1 MVTTTAGSGTALKNL
16 LKQYLERR
24 GYKTTEG
31 AKLIGKSGA
40 EHTFEMLARRDAG
53 FVNHSIDIAILP
65 DGDEKT
71 KITFLH
77 NCANR
82 AYDAG
87 LSSTIIITVTPLS
100 QEVQRLAQYQHM
112 KIINSEEAQALVRDE
127 SSKPV
132 KLAGTATFENR
143 SQVIKALE
151 DLNYRVERDV
161 KVKGK
166 SGTEYTFS
174 LVAHEDDVVIAH
186 KLAFDFLNA
195 NGEIPLDRIS
205 LFEVKSYDAGYNDKV
220 IVISNPLSQGARQFA
235 QKNTIQIVKIEPK
248 LPAASVSAKKIGELL
263 EKTTRNEV
271 EKPLVPPVS
280 AKKIGELPEKTTRNE
295 AEKLPVLPASVK
307 KTGEPMEKSIK
318 SEAEKLPV
326 PTGKAAKLVPEIDA
340 LQLIPEVMARRLN
353 VIPISIANNT
363 LTVMMADPTDVF
375 ALEAISATTKMRVK
389 PIGGKVDEVR
399 EAIDLNYKGYGEIEK
414 QIANVSFSDEITDE
428 KLAMDAALDAPLA
441 QALSLIIEEAVKTR
455 TSDIHLEPEENR
467 LRVRYRIDGI
477 LHEMMSLPLSINRAL
492 ISRIKILSDMNI
504 ADHLR
509 PQDGQFSFDAKGRV
523 VDIRV
528 ATVPCVNGEMA
539 VLRLLDKSRAS
550 RGLAEIGFSPASL
563 KIYDAMLA
571 SPYGMIL
578 SSGPTGSGKTT
589 TLYASINSLDLVGR
603 NVITI
608 EDPAEYR
615 FKNINQI
622 QVNAQSGI
630 TFAAGLRSI
639 LRLDPNIVLVGEIR
653 DGETANIATQAAL
666 TGHLILSSVHAND
679 AATTIARLV
688 DLKVE
693 PFLIATSL
701 VGVVA
706 QRMVRRVCPDCGRLM
721 EAPLAEQLAYEKA
734 IGEKR
739 TEFMYGVGCES
750 CSYTGYLGRT
760 GIFEIMQLSDT
771 LRTAIVK
778 GANSVEIRN
787 QAVSE
792 GMVTLLKDGMLKV
805 QAGITSPAEILR
817 SAYAPD

>member
-1 MVTTTAGSGTALKNL
+1 MAVGTGHALKEL
-16 LKQYLERR
+16 IRQYLEKR

-31 AKLIGKSGA
+31 VKVLGKSGA
-40 EHTFEMLARRDAG
+40 EHTFDMLARRDAG
-53 FVNHSIDIAILP
+53 FVSHSIGVALLP

-71 KITFLH
+71 RINFLH

-82 AYDAG
+82 GYDVGLAG
-87 LSSTIIITVTPLS
+87 SIIIAVTPLS
-100 QEVQRLAQYQHM
+100 QEALRLAQYQHM
-112 KIINSEEAQALVRDE
+112 KIVSSEEAEILINEE
-127 SSKPV
+127 SPKPV
-132 KLAGTATFENR
+132 KFAGTDTFENKD
-143 SQVIKALE
+143 QLIKALQN
-151 DLNYRVERDV
+151 LNYRVELDV
-161 KVKGK
+161 KIKGK
-166 SGTEYTFS
+166 SGTEYTMDI
-174 LVAHEDDVVIAH
+174 VAYEDDAITGHKVII
-186 KLAFDFLNA
+186 DFLSA
-195 NGEIPLDRIS
+195 EGEIPLDRIS
-205 LFEVKSYDAGYNDKV
+205 LFEVRSYDVGYSDKA
-220 IVISNPLSQGARQFA
+220 IVVSAPLSAEAKQFA
-235 QKNTIQIVKIEPK
+235 QKYAIQVVKIDQT
-248 LPAASVSAKKIGELL
+248 LPV
-263 EKTTRNEV
+263 
-271 EKPLVPPVS
+271 PVS
-280 AKKIGELPEKTTRNE
+280 
-295 AEKLPVLPASVK
+295 SVK
-307 KTGEPMEKSIK
+307 KAGEPGGKSGK
-318 SEAEKLPV
+318 PETDRMPV
-326 PTGKAAKLVPEIDA
+326 LTGKAAKLVPEVEA
-340 LQLIPEVMARRLN
+340 LQLIPEIMARRLN

-363 LTVMMADPTDVF
+363 LTLMMADPTDVF

-389 PIGGKVDEVR
+389 AIPGRVDEVR

-414 QIANVSFSDEITDE
+414 QIANVSFGDEITDE
-428 KLAMDAALDAPLA
+428 KLAMDAAFDAPLA
-441 QALSLIIEEAVKTR
+441 QALTLIIEEAVKTR

-509 PQDGQFSFDAKGRV
+509 PQDGQFSFDAKGRM

-550 RGLAEIGFSPASL
+550 RGLAEIGFLPSSL

-622 QVNAQSGI
+622 QVNPQAGI

-639 LRLDPNIVLVGEIR
+639 LRLDPNVILVGEIR
-653 DGETANIATQAAL
+653 DGETANIATQSAL
-666 TGHLILSSVHAND
+666 TGHLVLSSIHAND
-679 AATTIARLV
+679 AATTVARLI

-706 QRMVRRVCPDCGRLM
+706 QRMVRRVCPDCGRAM
-721 EAPLAEQLAYEKA
+721 EAPIVEQLAYEKA
-734 IGEKR
+734 TGQKK
-739 TEFMYGVGCES
+739 TEFQYGVGCES

-760 GIFEIMQLSDT
+760 GIFEIMQMTDNLKA
-771 LRTAIVK
+771 LVVK
-778 GANSVEIRN
+778 GANSVDIRN
-787 QAVSE
+787 QAVKD
-792 GMVTLLKDGMLKV
+792 GMISLLHDGMLKV
-805 QAGITSPAEILR
+805 QKGITSPAEVLR
-817 SAYAPD
+817 SAYAPE

>member
-1 MVTTTAGSGTALKNL
+1 MVTTIAGSGAALKNL

-40 EHTFEMLARRDAG
+40 EHTFDMLARRDAG
-53 FVNHSIDIAILP
+53 FVSHSIDIAILP
-65 DGDEKT
+65 DGDERA

-77 NCANR
+77 NCANQ

-87 LSSTIIITVTPLS
+87 LTSTIIITVTPLS
-100 QEVQRLAQYQHM
+100 QDVQRLAQYQHM

-127 SSKPV
+127 TSKPV
-132 KLAGTATFENR
+132 KLAGAATFENR

-161 KVKGK
+161 KIKGK

-174 LVAHEDDVVIAH
+174 LVAYEDDVVISH
-186 KLAFDFLNA
+186 KLAFDFLDA
-195 NGEIPLDRIS
+195 NGEIPLDIIS
-205 LFEVKSYDAGYNDKV
+205 LFEVKSYDVGYSDKV

-235 QKNTIQIVKIEPK
+235 QNNAIQIVKIEPK
-248 LPAASVSAKKIGELL
+248 LPAASVSARKIGELL
-263 EKTTRNEV
+263 AKTTRNE
-271 EKPLVPPVS
+271 
-280 AKKIGELPEKTTRNE
+280 T
-295 AEKLPVLPASVK
+295 EKLPVLPVAVK
-307 KTGEPMEKSIK
+307 KTGEPREKSIK

-428 KLAMDAALDAPLA
+428 KLALDAALDAPLA

-622 QVNAQSGI
+622 QVNTQSGI

-734 IGEKR
+734 IGEKK

-771 LRTAIVK
+771 LRTLIVK

>member
-1 MVTTTAGSGTALKNL
+1 MVTAALNTTSALKDFI
-16 LKQYLERR
+16 KKYLEKR

-31 AKLIGKSGA
+31 VKVLGKSGA
-40 EHTFEMLARRDAG
+40 EHTFDMLARRDAG
-53 FVNHSIDIAILP
+53 FASHSIGVALIP

-71 KITFLH
+71 RINFLH

-82 AYDAG
+82 AYDVG
-87 LSSTIIITVTPLS
+87 LAASVIIATTPLS
-100 QEVQRLAQYQHM
+100 QEAQRLAQHQRM
-112 KIINSEEAQALVRDE
+112 KIVNADEIQTLLTEEPARKIQFTG
-127 SSKPV
+127 S
-132 KLAGTATFENR
+132 ATFETR
-143 SQVIKALE
+143 SQLTQALE
-151 DLNYRVERDV
+151 NLNYRIEREV
-161 KVKGK
+161 KLKGK
-166 SGTEYTFS
+166 SGMDYTFDII
-174 LVAHEDDVVIAH
+174 AYEDDPVTGHRLVI
-186 KLAFDFLNA
+186 DFLHDDV
-195 NGEIPLDRIS
+195 EIPLERVS
-205 LFEVKSYDAGYNDKV
+205 LFEVKSYDVGFSDKA
-220 IVISNPLSQGARQFA
+220 IAISAPMSREARQFA
-235 QKNTIQIVKIEPK
+235 QKYGIQIIQIEQKPTS
-248 LPAASVSAKKIGELL
+248 AAGTTPQPPSAKKQAIPVV
-263 EKTTRNEV
+263 KSTKIDDDKAPV
-271 EKPLVPPVS
+271 APAKP
-280 AKKIGELPEKTTRNE
+280 I
-295 AEKLPVLPASVK
+295 
-307 KTGEPMEKSIK
+307 
-318 SEAEKLPV
+318 
-326 PTGKAAKLVPEIDA
+326 KLVPEVEA
-340 LQLIPEVMARRLN
+340 LELIPEVMARRLN

-363 LTVMMADPTDVF
+363 LTIVMADPTDVF
-375 ALEAISATTKMRVK
+375 ALEAISASTKMRVK
-389 PIGGKVDEVR
+389 PLPGRVDEVR

-414 QIANVSFSDEITDE
+414 QISNVSISDEITDE
-428 KLAMDAALDAPLA
+428 RLAMDAAFDAPLA

-509 PQDGQFSFDAKGRV
+509 PQDGQFSFDAKGRS

-528 ATVPCVNGEMA
+528 ATVPCVTGEMA

-550 RGLAEIGFSPASL
+550 RGLAEVGFLPASL
-563 KIYDAMLA
+563 KVYEQMLA

-578 SSGPTGSGKTT
+578 SSGPTGSGKT

-622 QVNAQSGI
+622 QVNAQAGI

-679 AATTIARLV
+679 AATTIARLI

-706 QRMVRRVCPDCGRLM
+706 QRMVRRVCPDCGRLL
-721 EAPLAEQLAYEKA
+721 EAPLSEQLAYEKA
-734 IGEKR
+734 TGEKR
-739 TEFMYGVGCES
+739 TEFQYGVGCES

-760 GIFEIMQLSDT
+760 GIFEILQMTDNIRKMVVNS
-771 LRTAIVK
+771 
-778 GANSVEIRN
+778 ANSSEIRTK
-787 QAVSE
+787 AISE
-792 GMVTLLKDGMLKV
+792 GMVSLLKDGMLKV
-805 QAGITSPAEILR
+805 QAGITTPSEVLR
-817 SAYAPD
+817 SAYSAD